1 MSDVLVIPLVD
12 RPGAGRG
19 GGSLAVSSADVS
31 GRDVVVTCGHG
42 GQAATAGSVLERA
55 GGTGVANRPCGP
67 RDRADAVTG
76 RAPQVYA

>member
-31 GRDVVVTCGHG
+31 GRDVVVMCGHG
-42 GQAATAGSVLERA
+42 EQAATAASVLERA
-55 GGTGVANRPCGP
+55 GGTGVAIRPGGLQ
-67 RDRADAVTG
+67 DRADAATG